1 MNNHINRLAQ
11 KLLAFGFAASK
22 IVKKVKKIKQ
32 NDSIIHNFLKRALS
46 ACSVCAERLAKK
58 LPLNNKF
65 IKVVKDFDPCALAT
79 KFTATL
85 NVLKKLARLTSVMS
99 SGEKEK
105 HQEEIGQVIVY
116 FKLLSTEHPS
126 MQMVV
131 FL

>member
-1 MNNHINRLAQ
+1 M
-11 KLLAFGFAASK
+11 
-22 IVKKVKKIKQ
+22 
-32 NDSIIHNFLKRALS
+32 KRALS
-46 ACSVCAERLAKK
+46 ACSVYAERLAKK

-65 IKVVKDFDPCALAT
+65 IKVVKDFDPCVLAT
-79 KFTATL
+79 KSTATL
-85 NVLKKLARLTSVMS
+85 NVSKKLARLTSVIS

-105 HQEEIGQVIVY
+105 YQEETGQVIVY